1 MNRQQAKELLPII
14 QAFAEGKTIQYYYK
28 SDNPHWIDMEP
39 NEVNQNVDFSD
50 DTSRYRIKPEPKYRP
65 FANIKECWEEMQK
78 HKPLG
83 WIKDTSTIC
92 NIINIQK
99 TGIFIYDGI
108 ANRYLNFINVFNLKF
123 ADGTPFGIK
132 EEI

>member
-1 MNRQQAKELLPII
+1 MKRQQAKELLPII
-14 QAFAEGKTIQYYYK
+14 KAYAEGKTIQYCYEDTDWIDIDGDIDFN
-28 SDNPHWIDMEP
+28 DNP
-39 NEVNQNVDFSD
+39 SK
-50 DTSRYRIKPEPKYRP
+50 YRIEPEPKYRP

>member
-1 MNRQQAKELLPII
+1 MYSILGGTAYHSTQKGLGCFNSECGVNLANSDFAFLGCATKEI
-14 QAFAEGKTIQYYYK
+14 A
-28 SDNPHWIDMEP
+28 
-39 NEVNQNVDFSD
+39 
-50 DTSRYRIKPEPKYRP
+50 
-65 FANIKECWEEMQK
+65 K

-99 TGIFIYDGI
+99 TEIFIYDGI

-132 EEI
+132 E

>member
-14 QAFAEGKTIQYYYK
+14 QAFAEGKTIESRYIRG
-28 SDNPHWIDMEP
+28 NEP
-39 NEVNQNVDFSD
+39 FSD
-50 DTSRYRIKPEPKYRP
+50 STNPSFSGDFEYRIKPEPKYRP

>member
-1 MNRQQAKELLPII
+1 MNRQEAKELLPII
-14 QAFAEGKTIQYYYK
+14 QAFAEGKTIEFRTNSISK
-28 SDNPHWIDMEP
+28 WIETTTPKFDLLHE
-39 NEVNQNVDFSD
+39 
-50 DTSRYRIKPEPKYRP
+50 YRIKPEPKYRP

-132 EEI
+132 E

>member
-1 MNRQQAKELLPII
+1 MNRQEAKELLPII
-14 QAFAEGKTIQYYYK
+14 QAFTEGKTIQYFCESK
-28 SDNPHWIDMEP
+28 NPHWIDIKS
-39 NEVNQNVDFSD
+39 NENVDFNDNISN
-50 DTSRYRIKPEPKYRP
+50 YRIKPEPKYRP
-65 FANIKECWEEMQK
+65 FANKEECWQEMQK
-78 HKPLG
+78 HQPLE

-99 TGIFIYDGI
+99 TGVFIYDGI

-132 EEI
+132 E

>member
-1 MNRQQAKELLPII
+1 MTREQAKELLPII
-14 QAFAEGKTIQYYYK
+14 QAFAEGKTIQYYFGGVVWRDVK
-28 SDNPHWIDMEP
+28 SNEAIDFRDNPS
-39 NEVNQNVDFSD
+39 N
-50 DTSRYRIKPEPKYRP
+50 YRIKPEPKYRP

-99 TGIFIYDGI
+99 NGIFIYDGI

-132 EEI
+132 E

>member
-1 MNRQQAKELLPII
+1 MKRQQAKELLPII
-14 QAFAEGKTIQYYYK
+14 KAYAEGKTIQYCYEDTDWIDIDGDIDFN
-28 SDNPHWIDMEP
+28 DNP
-39 NEVNQNVDFSD
+39 SK
-50 DTSRYRIKPEPKYRP
+50 YRIEPEPKYRP

-132 EEI
+132 E

>member
-1 MNRQQAKELLPII
+1 MNRQEAKELLPII
-14 QAFAEGKTIQYYYK
+14 QAFAEGKTIEFRTNSISK
-28 SDNPHWIDMEP
+28 WIETTTPKFDLLHE
-39 NEVNQNVDFSD
+39 
-50 DTSRYRIKPEPKYRP
+50 YRIKPEPKYRT

-132 EEI
+132 E

>member
-1 MNRQQAKELLPII
+1 MKRQQAKELLPII
-14 QAFAEGKTIQYYYK
+14 KAYAEGKTIQYCYEDADWIDIDGDVDFN
-28 SDNPHWIDMEP
+28 DNP
-39 NEVNQNVDFSD
+39 SK
-50 DTSRYRIKPEPKYRP
+50 YRIEPEPKYRP

-132 EEI
+132 E

>member
-1 MNRQQAKELLPII
+1 MNRQEAKELLPII
-14 QAFAEGKTIQYYYK
+14 QAFAEGKTIEFRTNSISK
-28 SDNPHWIDMEP
+28 WIETTTPKFDLLHE
-39 NEVNQNVDFSD
+39 
-50 DTSRYRIKPEPKYRP
+50 YRIKPEPKYRP
-65 FANIKECWEEMQK
+65 FTNIKECWEEMQK

-99 TGIFIYDGI
+99 TGIFIYDGV
-108 ANRYLNFINVFNLKF
+108 ANRYLNFIDVFNLKF

-132 EEI
+132 E

>member
-1 MNRQQAKELLPII
+1 MKFVIVDT
-14 QAFAEGKTIQYYYK
+14 GQYTYGANK
-28 SDNPHWIDMEP
+28 I
-39 NEVNQNVDFSD
+39 F
-50 DTSRYRIKPEPKYRP
+50 PKYIDKLKDKYKLETIKINEYNKEVEYTIVTIN
-65 FANIKECWEEMQK
+65 NIFSLVELQK

-132 EEI
+132 E